1 MKHVKPDNPNTIN
14 AFSNKI
20 IVIDDDYFFREALVD
35 MLSDYGYTVVSAENG
50 LEGYQKL
57 KLNSDADLVFVD
69 LIMPVMDGFTFIKN
83 ARNDFPDIPI
93 VVISGVG
100 TVEKVVEAI
109 RVGAWDFINKPIVS
123 HELLKIVIDR
133 NIDKYITCKS
143 NKEYQHF
150 LENLAK
156 VRSNQLEEA
165 LTREKNV
172 EETSRHDISVY
183 KNAFQKIPIPTVLV
197 NDGTRKILDANE
209 AFMRL
214 AGYTSQDLNGL
225 SFADICFAT
234 SNGGE
239 PLSSSALLSEESALK
254 ARVRFSPKTGK
265 SFDAHLQAIPFLHD
279 EKEQL
284 VMVLLDVVQD
294 KA

>member
-1 MKHVKPDNPNTIN
+1 MKHVNQDNPKTAD

-57 KLNSDADLVFVD
+57 KVHSDADLVFVD

-83 ARNDFPDIPI
+83 VRNDFPDIPI
-93 VVISGVG
+93 VVISGIG

-109 RVGAWDFINKPIVS
+109 RVGAWDFITKPIVS

-143 NKEYQHF
+143 NKEYQLF

-165 LTREKNV
+165 LMREKNV
-172 EETSRHDISVY
+172 EETSRHDIIAY
-183 KNAFQKIPIPTVLV
+183 KNAFQKLPYPAVLV
-197 NDGTRKILDANE
+197 NDETRTIFDANE
-209 AFMRL
+209 AFMHL
-214 AGYTSQDLNGL
+214 TDYTSQNINGV

-234 SNGGE
+234 SHGGE
-239 PLSSSALLSEESALK
+239 PLSSSARLSEDSALK
-254 ARVRFSPKTGK
+254 NRVRFSSKNGK
-265 SFDAHLQAIPFLHD
+265 SFDAHLRTIPFLHD

-284 VMVLLDVVQD
+284 VMVLLEVVQD
-294 KA
+294 RT